1 MTARSRRLL
10 LWLLG
15 AGLALRLGL
24 AFGSE
29 GAAFDIDSYRIVR
42 DALGHDLL
50 GVYGQVN
57 ASGFFRWP
65 YPPGYFPWIGI
76 ADGLAAATGL
86 PFHGWIQLPSIAAD
100 LAIAWLVQS
109 LLGRAGA
116 PDRVRLAAAGLVALG
131 PVFVA
136 ISGYHGQLDALAT
149 LAALAALAAW
159 ERGGDRRALAA
170 GLLIGVGATIKTF
183 PLAMLLPLL
192 PWARSRREALTLVA
206 AAAAVLLV
214 ALAPFLAAHPRDTL
228 ESLENRGFPGLGG
241 ISMLVQPELAR
252 AAISG
257 VDPGEATAVTD
268 FLLDAGGVLVA
279 LLLAALAAFLAW
291 RRPPPLQG
299 AVIVWL
305 GLYALGLNFTLQY
318 AVWLLPFLLLQR
330 RLRTVA
336 AIQLLLLPAVAIY
349 YAAPWEGDLAWIA
362 YVVLMAGAWAAFTAL
377 FALELRGAGQAPSRT
392 WASAPT

>member
-1 MTARSRRLL
+1 MSARCRRLL

-24 AFGSE
+24 AFGAE
-29 GAAFDIDSYRIVR
+29 GAEFDIDSYRIVR
-42 DALGHDLL
+42 DALGEDLL

-57 ASGFFRWP
+57 SGGFFRWP
-65 YPPGYFPWIGI
+65 YPPGYLPWIGI
-76 ADGLAAATGL
+76 ADGLAAVTGL

-116 PDRVRLAAAGLVALG
+116 DDRTRLAAAALVALG
-131 PVFVA
+131 PIFVA

-149 LAALAALAAW
+149 LAALGALAAW
-159 ERGGDRRALAA
+159 ERGGERRALAA
-170 GLLIGVGATIKTF
+170 GLLIGLGATIKTF

-206 AAAAVLLV
+206 AAAAVLLA
-214 ALAPFLAAHPRDTL
+214 ALAPFLLAHPRDTL
-228 ESLENRGFPGLGG
+228 DSIENRGFPGLGG
-241 ISMLVQPELAR
+241 ISMLVQPEIAR
-252 AAISG
+252 AAIAD
-257 VDPGEATAVTD
+257 VNPGAATAVTD

-279 LLLAALAAFLAW
+279 LLLAALGAFLLWA
-291 RRPPPLQG
+291 RPSPLRG

-318 AVWLLPFLLLQR
+318 AIWLLPFLLLQR
-330 RLRTVA
+330 RLRA
-336 AIQLLLLPAVAIY
+336 AALIQLLLLPAAVLFY
-349 YAAPWEGDLAWIA
+349 GRPWEGDVAWMA
-362 YVVLMAGAWAAFTAL
+362 YVGLMAGAWAAFVAL
-377 FALELRGAGQAPSRT
+377 FALELRRAGQEPRRT
-392 WASAPT
+392 WARAPT